1 MKSMYENWSYPG
13 WFLMTCRSWSIIWSV
28 WLFKATKL
36 QLGTSKIASKHRT
49 FLSLFWGWCLT
60 DTIFNSH
67 LMWWWFTPKKW
78 GMQRLLCVSTNW
90 RDQIWQT
97 NTENILCSNHF
108 NDYIPTIHLHSH
120 DQRKIDP
127 SNRANIEQRKDDK
140 SLGGHWSNMS
150 SQ

>member
-1 MKSMYENWSYPG
+1 MKNMYEKIGHIPVD
-13 WFLMTCRSWSIIWSV
+13 SWWHAGLVIWSV
-28 WLFKATKL
+28 WLFKGTKL
-36 QLGTSKIASKHRT
+36 QRDVRPKMPRSTA
-49 FLSLFWGWCLT
+49 LSCHSFGGAWQTRFSTLISC
-60 DTIFNSH
+60 DEN
-67 LMWWWFTPKKW
+67 PKKW

-108 NDYIPTIHLHSH
+108 NDYIPTMHCTSIVMIKG
-120 DQRKIDP
+120 RIDP